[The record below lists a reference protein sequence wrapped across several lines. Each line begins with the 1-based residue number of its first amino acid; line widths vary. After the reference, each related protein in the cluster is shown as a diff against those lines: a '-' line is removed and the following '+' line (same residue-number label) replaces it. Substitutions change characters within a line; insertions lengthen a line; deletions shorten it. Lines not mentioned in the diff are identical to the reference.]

1 MENKLTKKL
10 RRLNV
15 VIVSHIFATGPA
27 LDLEEFLY
35 PRVKSLLFV
44 GHPFSY
50 RREVNSFNR
59 YYEKGKLESE
69 YKAIGWKLPEILMY
83 LKDAFYTLW
92 WVGLAKNRVDLY
104 IGSDN
109 FDAFIGLVLKS
120 LGKVDDVVLYT
131 IDYIPQ
137 RFKNPVLNNL
147 YRFFDKQCLKMCK
160 IVWNVSPVMAS
171 AREQHGGIKETDNV
185 KQMVVPLGMWYKRI
199 PRLPFRERERYELI
213 FMGHVLEKQGLDV
226 VVRAL
231 PKIIKKFPKVKL
243 TVMGTGEHEDKLKS
257 LVKKLKIENFVRF
270 TGYVEKHEDIER
282 ELAKS
287 TISLAMYKPD
297 PNSFTNWADPGK
309 LKNYLAAGCPV
320 VLTSVPPV
328 AREIEEKRCGVIS
341 EYDEK
346 DFAGKV
352 MELLGNTR
360 LLREYSDN
368 ATKWSKRFD
377 WDIVFSKA
385 LRETFN

>member
-1 MENKLTKKL
+1 MENSLTKNL

-15 VIVSHIFATGPA
+15 AVVSHIFATGPA

-59 YYEKGKLESE
+59 YYEQGKLAKEH
-69 YKAIGWKLPEILMY
+69 KAIGWRLPEVLMY
-83 LKDAFYTLW
+83 FKDAFYTLR

-109 FDAFIGLVLKS
+109 FDAFVGLILKS
-120 LGKVDDVVLYT
+120 FGKVDDVVLYT

-137 RFKNPVLNNL
+137 RFESPILNHI

-171 AREQHGGIKETDNV
+171 AREQYGGIKEADNV
-185 KQMVVPLGMWYKRI
+185 KQIVVPLGMWYKRI
-199 PRLPFRERERYELI
+199 PRLPFSRRERYELI

-231 PKIIKKFPKVKL
+231 PEIIKKFPKVKL
-243 TVMGTGEHEDKLKS
+243 IIMGTGEHEDKLKS
-257 LVKKLKIENFVRF
+257 LVKKLKIESFVRF

-320 VLTSVPPV
+320 VVTNVPPV
-328 AREIEEKRCGVIS
+328 AHEIEEKRCGVIS

-346 DFAGKV
+346 DFANKV
-352 MELLGNTR
+352 IKLLGNTT
-360 LLREYSDN
+360 LLKEYSN
-368 ATKWSKRFD
+368 NSVKWSKRFD
-377 WDIVFSKA
+377 WEIVFTKA
-385 LRETFN
+385 LRETIG